1 MVAQNLQAP
10 PVMATP
16 FFIKKRNKDFRF
28 LSFLMSFSLSCG
40 FVLVP
45 ALLPMSQL
53 SARAEDRGV
62 HYLSSS
68 QEITSYLDKIE
79 SKGWTPAPVY
89 FWSKP
94 ARPLVS
100 TANGA
105 VCMES
110 QEPTEAELPKLP
122 DGDLMKSRIL
132 AEYKLLYMSRKALN
146 RGQRSIYIDVYQFEK
161 SDGALAAYFLLRKGA
176 TTVVKRGDASS
187 EDEDSISFCSG
198 NVFVS
203 ISGTSQDDS
212 ESKDVVRA
220 LANDIVPRMANPA
233 IPALPSPSIL
243 SRLPGLDLLT
253 ASEKLIAGPISA
265 ERFCFAPYLD
275 TLTRPLS
282 QPFATAADSALVAGA
297 IADYQIRDPYKERLK
312 LMVLEFSSEESARR
326 HYQAYIYRLLETR
339 AKKRADAQSPSAEQA
354 SNIVRVGENFLG
366 IEVKGKLVVVV
377 TGAKKRFSPQLLLR
391 QIRAI

>member
-1 MVAQNLQAP
+1 
-10 PVMATP
+10 MALP
-16 FFIKKRNKDFRF
+16 FFIKKRNK
-28 LSFLMSFSLSCG
+28 SYVSLALGLALFCG
-40 FVLVP
+40 ANFAQLAFPVFAVEKP
-45 ALLPMSQL
+45 LPF
-53 SARAEDRGV
+53 
-62 HYLSSS
+62 LSSS
-68 QEITSYLDKIE
+68 SEITSYLDKVQ
-79 SKGWTPAPVY
+79 SKGWEPAPIY
-89 FWSKP
+89 SWYKP
-94 ARPLVS
+94 ARPLIATPNGVVCTVS
-100 TANGA
+100 K
-105 VCMES
+105 
-110 QEPTEAELPKLP
+110 EPSDEELPKLP
-122 DGDLMKSRIL
+122 EGDLMKSRIL
-132 AEYKLLYMSRKALN
+132 AEYKLSFMARKTLN

-161 SDGALAAYFLLRKGA
+161 PEGALAAYFLLRKGA

-198 NVFVS
+198 NTFVS

-220 LANDIVPRMANPA
+220 LTNGIAPRLADSA
-233 IPALPSPSIL
+233 ASGSLSPVIL
-243 SRLPGLDLLT
+243 SRLPGLDLLA
-253 ASEKLIAGPISA
+253 ASEKLIAGPVSA

-275 TLTRPLS
+275 TLTKPLAQTS
-282 QPFATAADSALVAGA
+282 PNDGESALVAGA

-312 LMVLEFSSEESARR
+312 LMVLEFASEESARR

-339 AKKRADAQSPSAEQA
+339 SKKRADAQSPSPAQA